1 MKTSIWKKLLCL
13 ALAATMLLSMAACG
27 SSSTTTDDT
36 TAAEETTTEE
46 TTAAEEAAPA
56 EEEEAAAE
64 EEASPAEE
72 VEAPAEEAEAPAEEE
87 AAAAEDDL
95 KTKWASLA
103 GTTLRVATSGQ
114 QAGWS
119 QDDGNGGVEGMDI
132 DTMTYICDYYGINLE
147 WVVADPTGIWGMLQ
161 SGEVDTIACVTTVN
175 ADRLDAYWF
184 TNTYAWESYSIVSR
198 TEDGIAEDG
207 DLSFWDGKTICTPAG
222 SNPALILEQII
233 EEQAANGVNIS
244 AVYPDSSAVLI
255 QNVVSKETDAALMVT
270 STCAYKVR
278 DLGYTDTLTIQNI
291 QWKNMPIV
299 YAWNRVEENK
309 DVILAINDLLDEMH
323 ADGTLSE
330 FSNKWFEMDIT
341 NVPDGE
347 VNYVVPTGDDAWQ
360 SNEG

>member
-1 MKTSIWKKLLCL
+1 MKISLWKRVLCTVMAICML
-13 ALAATMLLSMAACG
+13 AGLTACG
-27 SSSTTTDDT
+27 NGTSS
-36 TAAEETTTEE
+36 A
-46 TTAAEEAAPA
+46 
-56 EEEEAAAE
+56 
-64 EEASPAEE
+64 EASASAAQNAS
-72 VEAPAEEAEAPAEEE
+72 VTEAPEATEAPTATVVP
-87 AAAAEDDL
+87 EDSAISEGSTVENGGEDL

-103 GTTLRVATSGQ
+103 GKKLKVATSGQ

-132 DTMTYICDYYGINLE
+132 DVMNYIADYYGMEIE

-175 ADRLDAYWF
+175 EDRLGAYWF

-198 TEDGIAEDG
+198 TEDGVPEPG

-222 SNPALILEQII
+222 SNPQLILEDII
-233 EEQAANGVNIS
+233 AQQKEQGVNIS
-244 AVYPDSSAVLI
+244 AMYPDSSAVLI

-278 DLGYTDTLTIQNI
+278 DLGYSDTLTIQDI

-299 YAWNRVEENK
+299 YAWNRVDENK
-309 DVILAINDLLDEMH
+309 DIIQAINDLEVEMQN
-323 ADGTLSE
+323 DGTLSE

-341 NVPDGE
+341 QLPEGE
-347 VNYVVPTGDDAWQ
+347 VNYVTSTGDNAWQ
-360 SNEG
+360 SYE

>member
-1 MKTSIWKKLLCL
+1 MKISLWKRVLCTVMAICML
-13 ALAATMLLSMAACG
+13 AGLCACG
-27 SSSTTTDDT
+27 TDTASTGASAPSAASEGTD
-36 TAAEETTTEE
+36 AA
-46 TTAAEEAAPA
+46 AAP
-56 EEEEAAAE
+56 EATE
-64 EEASPAEE
+64 VPA
-72 VEAPAEEAEAPAEEE
+72 VTEAPAAPEASTVEAGAE
-87 AAAAEDDL
+87 DL

-103 GTTLRVATSGQ
+103 GKTLKVATSGQ

-132 DTMTYICDYYGINLE
+132 DVMNYIADYYGMNIE

-175 ADRLDAYWF
+175 EDRLGAYWF

-198 TEDGIAEDG
+198 TEDGVPEAG

-222 SNPALILEQII
+222 SNPQLILEEII
-233 EEQAANGVNIS
+233 EKEKAEGVNIS
-244 AVYPDSSAVLI
+244 AMYPDSSAVLI

-278 DLGYTDTLTIQNI
+278 DLGYSDTLTIQDI

-309 DVILAINDLLDEMH
+309 DIIQAINDLEVEMQN
-323 ADGTLSE
+323 DGTLSE

-341 NVPDGE
+341 QLPEGE
-347 VNYVVPTGDDAWQ
+347 VNYVTSTGDNAWQ
-360 SNEG
+360 SYE

>member
-1 MKTSIWKKLLCL
+1 MKTTLMKRLLCL
-13 ALAATMLLSMAACG
+13 TMAALMVFAMAGCGDKAESSAAAG
-27 SSSTTTDDT
+27 SS
-36 TAAEETTTEE
+36 AAS
-46 TTAAEEAAPA
+46 EAP
-56 EEEEAAAE
+56 
-64 EEASPAEE
+64 EAS
-72 VEAPAEEAEAPAEEE
+72 EAPAVESAQPAAEAS
-87 AAAAEDDL
+87 AAEGSVAESTDL
-95 KTKWASLA
+95 KSKWASLS
-103 GTTLRVATSGQ
+103 GKTLRVATSGQ

-132 DTMTYICDYYGINLE
+132 DVMNYICDYYGINLE

-175 ADRLDAYWF
+175 EDRLGAYWF

-198 TEDGIAEDG
+198 TEDGVPEAG

-222 SNPALILEQII
+222 SNPQLILEDII
-233 EEQAANGVNIS
+233 AQEKEKGVEIS

-278 DLGYTDTLTIQNI
+278 DLGYSDTLTIQDI

-299 YAWNRVEENK
+299 YAWGREEENK
-309 DVILAINDLLDEMH
+309 DVILAINDLIAQMQS
-323 ADGTLSE
+323 DGTLSD

-341 NVPDGE
+341 QLPEGE
-347 VNYVVPTGDDAWQ
+347 VNYVTPTGDNAWN
-360 SNEG
+360 SYE